1 MQHHDAITGTA
12 KDLVCKDYSQVRNV
26 SFIWRRHFEV
36 EFPAI
41 FLQRLY
47 TAADK
52 CQRRNAEVMSKKA
65 GFHKLVAD
73 RLDQVYGILIPNNV
87 HLVKGLHS
95 SMAQHLI

>member
-12 KDLVCKDYSQVRNV
+12 KDLVCKDYSQVKK
-26 SFIWRRHFEV
+26 SLIWRRHFEV
-36 EFPAI
+36 EFPAN

-73 RLDQVYGILIPNNV
+73 KLDQVYGILIPNNV
-87 HLVKGLHS
+87 HLVKGFHF
-95 SMAQHLI
+95 SMAEHLI